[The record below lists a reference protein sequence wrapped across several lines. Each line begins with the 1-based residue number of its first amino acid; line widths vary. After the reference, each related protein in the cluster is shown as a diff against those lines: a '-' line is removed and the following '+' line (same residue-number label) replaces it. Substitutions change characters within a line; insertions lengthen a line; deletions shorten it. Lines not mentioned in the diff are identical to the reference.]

1 MAQGPG
7 KLAGNATDE
16 AYIALFES
24 GSFKDASKTI
34 KDAFDA
40 VDIGKAMEGKG
51 VLQVGVHGLSLSHGC
66 QGRGL
71 LRHWPGVRQPYL
83 IAQYHDSLG

>member
-1 MAQGPG
+1 MSQSPG

-24 GSFKDASKTI
+24 GPFKDASETI

-40 VDIGKAMEGKG
+40 MGIGKAVEGKG
-51 VLQVGVHGLSLSHGC
+51 VSQVSVHRLGICHCCQGGNLLRRWLGVH
-66 QGRGL
+66 Q
-71 LRHWPGVRQPYL
+71 QYL
-83 IAQYHDSLG
+83 IT